1 MKYHTK
7 NYEEVLKILNS
18 SLIGLSNEEAIK
30 RFKEFGPNELTSKKK
45 NKILFMLLKQFKE
58 IIYPINLCKKRK

>member
-18 SLIGLSNEEAIK
+18 SLSGLSNEEAIK
-30 RFKEFGPNELTSKKK
+30 RFKEFGPNELT
-45 NKILFMLLKQFKE
+45 I
-58 IIYPINLCKKRK
+58 